1 MAVPPRA
8 GMGES
13 SWVVVGRQG
22 EERTMRRALATL
34 TALASLAALS
44 LTTPPPA
51 SAQPAKAG
59 VVTAL
64 LGTATVVRASTKE
77 SLPLKFRDAVF
88 LQDRVTTGDNSVARI
103 LLGGQA

>member
-1 MAVPPRA
+1 
-8 GMGES
+8 
-13 SWVVVGRQG
+13 
-22 EERTMRRALATL
+22 MRRALATL

-88 LQDRVTTGDNSVARI
+88 LQDRVKCWMHGDQKHLCISGTLDVSRFH
-103 LLGGQA
+103 LDEDGSPRD